1 MDHLE
6 EDQERTTVPQ
16 EQTQQRRQSR
26 QQPPPQ
32 QQWQQQNQA
41 YATTQQSQYTA
52 PARRQFPGLQD
63 MATSQGGTAI
73 MQSQQQ
79 SEAEYLAQHAAAA
92 GPVNYPMHQQA
103 ASASYASYPQ
113 HYQQPSQ
120 QQMYA
125 RQAQMA
131 LQQPLHIQQ
140 HPMGVPPMIEHPPQ
154 QPYIQ
159 PTQGRLPADRPIVKL
174 SVSLIDTYKHI
185 NRVYYE
191 ERDARRAARAA
202 QKAQKGQGANNNGW
216 DDDNYDYIVTS
227 GELFYGHYVIKERIG
242 KGSFGQVVRA
252 VDTRTNKDVAIK
264 IIKSKKPFLLQAK
277 TEIELLTH
285 LGERDS
291 NDQNNIGKWA
301 RFKGIRLLIRH
312 SHTCMCCSFSF
323 VIGSCWT
330 RHSATLDTFYVS

>member
-6 EDQERTTVPQ
+6 DDQQPSTGPQQ
-16 EQTQQRRQSR
+16 EQEQQQQQSQVSQQ
-26 QQPPPQ
+26 QQPP
-32 QQWQQQNQA
+32 QQWPQQNQP
-41 YATTQQSQYTA
+41 YAAAAAAATHQSQYGAQT
-52 PARRQFPGLQD
+52 RRQFPVEQQD
-63 MATSQGGTAI
+63 MATSQGGAAI
-73 MQSQQQ
+73 MQQQQ
-79 SEAEYLAQHAAAA
+79 QQAA
-92 GPVNYPMHQQA
+92 GAPGGQVNYPVHQSV
-103 ASASYASYPQ
+103 SASYASYPQ
-113 HYQQPSQ
+113 HYQQVPSQ
-120 QQMYA
+120 QQQQQLYHQ
-125 RQAQMA
+125 QAQQMAA

-140 HPMGVPPMIEHPPQ
+140 PLPLGVPPMIEHP
-154 QPYIQ
+154 YIQ
-159 PTQGRLPADRPIVKL
+159 PTHGRLPADRPIVKL

-252 VDTRTNKDVAIK
+252 VDTRTNQDVAIK

-285 LGERDS
+285 LGERDPE
-291 NDQNNIGKWA
+291 DRNNIGK
-301 RFKGIRLLIRH
+301 
-312 SHTCMCCSFSF
+312 CCSSRSRRLS
-323 VIGSCWT
+323 G
-330 RHSATLDTFYVS
+330 